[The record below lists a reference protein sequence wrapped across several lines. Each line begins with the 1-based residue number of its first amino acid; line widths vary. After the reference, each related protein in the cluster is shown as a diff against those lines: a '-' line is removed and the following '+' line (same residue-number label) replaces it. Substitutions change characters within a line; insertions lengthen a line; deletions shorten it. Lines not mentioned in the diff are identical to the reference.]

1 MRKSDSEPPE
11 RAREPLAYPTPRNGE
26 SETPDAEPPP
36 ERRHPLEGFR
46 YALEG
51 IVAVVRTQRH
61 MRFHFFSV
69 VLVLLMGLLFRLD
82 KREMLV
88 LLFTISIVL
97 IAEMFNSA
105 IEATVDLV
113 TEEYHPKAK
122 FAKDIA
128 AGAVLVATLNAVVV
142 AWVLFMGDLRLE
154 QIRLRMGTRRADLSR
169 RRDNRGD
176 YDIRHRLAGE
186 GAGDARQGAPV
197 SWGRTKW
204 ARRAGLLLCD
214 GDYRRVGRLAGVGA
228 GAAASGADCPEP
240 RGRRHPQLARSRAG
254 QPARRRTGR
263 AHLLAHAP
271 MRRNECPMTD
281 NPNSRRRWNAT
292 RIGLLI
298 GVAALGMLWAT
309 YGQAEGADTPPAQG
323 LTPATSFLVILLLL
337 LLSAF
342 FSMAESALT
351 SIRHSWVRMLT
362 DQKHRL
368 APYLAAF
375 KSEPSRFLS
384 TVQVGLNIVA
394 FLASAV
400 AATNLAEPL
409 HALLRP
415 SKRRQE

>member
-1 MRKSDSEPPE
+1 
-11 RAREPLAYPTPRNGE
+11 
-26 SETPDAEPPP
+26 
-36 ERRHPLEGFR
+36 
-46 YALEG
+46 
-51 IVAVVRTQRH
+51 
-61 MRFHFFSV
+61 
-69 VLVLLMGLLFRLD
+69 
-82 KREMLV
+82 
-88 LLFTISIVL
+88 
-97 IAEMFNSA
+97 
-105 IEATVDLV
+105 
-113 TEEYHPKAK
+113 
-122 FAKDIA
+122 
-128 AGAVLVATLNAVVV
+128 
-142 AWVLFMGDLRLE
+142 
-154 QIRLRMGTRRADLSR
+154 
-169 RRDNRGD
+169 
-176 YDIRHRLAGE
+176 
-186 GAGDARQGAPV
+186 
-197 SWGRTKW
+197 
-204 ARRAGLLLCD
+204 
-214 GDYRRVGRLAGVGA
+214 
-228 GAAASGADCPEP
+228 
-240 RGRRHPQLARSRAG
+240 
-254 QPARRRTGR
+254 
-263 AHLLAHAP
+263 
-271 MRRNECPMTD
+271 MRRNESPMTD

-309 YGQAEGADTPPAQG
+309 YGQTDGANTPHAQG

-415 SKRRQE
+415 IEMATGSEAVRL